1 MVNKKSNGEKVFSVC
16 NVLIMLLIIV
26 ITLYPMYYVLV
37 CSLSKGQTWL
47 VRAVLF
53 CGRKDLIFP
62 RIKRY
67 SKIPISS
74 QVTEQLCLW

>member
-37 CSLSKGQTWL
+37 MFS
-47 VRAVLF
+47 V
-53 CGRKDLIFP
+53 
-62 RIKRY
+62 
-67 SKIPISS
+67 
-74 QVTEQLCLW
+74 